1 MIRQI
6 KQKHFLPGFGI
17 GLGFTL
23 SYLSLLVLIPLSI
36 LAVKA
41 LNLDWEAYRS
51 LLIDPRTY
59 AALKLTFLSSLIA
72 ALINLVFGFIV
83 AWTLVRLPFPG
94 SRLIDALIDLPFA
107 LPTAVSGIALTSLY
121 VRTGLLGRY
130 LEPYGVQAAFAPLG
144 VIIALTFIGLPFV
157 VRTLQPALQDI
168 DKEYE
173 EAAISLGAS
182 PFRVFASVIFPSIRP
197 AMLTGFSL
205 AFARALGEYGSVVF
219 ISGNMPMKTE
229 IVSLLIVGKMER
241 FDYEGAT
248 ALAAITL
255 LASFLILLAI
265 NLTQWH
271 YSRKVQQTG

>member
-36 LAVKA
+36 LAVKS
-41 LNLDWEAYRS
+41 LSLDWTVYRS

-59 AALKLTFLSSLIA
+59 AAIKLTFLSSLVA
-72 ALINLVFGFIV
+72 AGINLVFGFIV

-144 VIIALTFIGLPFV
+144 VIIALTFIGLPCV

-168 DKEYE
+168 DKE
-173 EAAISLGAS
+173 
-182 PFRVFASVIFPSIRP
+182 
-197 AMLTGFSL
+197 
-205 AFARALGEYGSVVF
+205 
-219 ISGNMPMKTE
+219 
-229 IVSLLIVGKMER
+229 
-241 FDYEGAT
+241 
-248 ALAAITL
+248 
-255 LASFLILLAI
+255 
-265 NLTQWH
+265 
-271 YSRKVQQTG
+271 

>member
-36 LAVKA
+36 LAVKS
-41 LNLDWEAYRS
+41 LSLDWTVYRS

-59 AALKLTFLSSLIA
+59 AAIKLTFLSSLVA
-72 ALINLVFGFIV
+72 AGINLVFGFIV

-265 NLTQWH
+265 NLTQWQ
-271 YSRKVQQTG
+271 YSRKVQQTA